1 MNESGTSLE
10 ALVGCTVVID
20 VEALFVYIGRL
31 EGLESQYLVLAD
43 ADVHDLRDTS
53 TTRELYI
60 LETRQHGIRANRS
73 RVLIRRDQVLSLSD
87 LDDVIE

>member
-1 MNESGTSLE
+1 MSETDNSLE
-10 ALVGCTVVID
+10 ALVGRSVVID

-31 EGLESQYLVLAD
+31 VRIESQYLVLEET
-43 ADVHDLRDTS
+43 DVHDLRDTS

-60 LETRQHGIRANRS
+60 LESRQHGTRANRQ

-87 LDDVIE
+87 LEDVIE